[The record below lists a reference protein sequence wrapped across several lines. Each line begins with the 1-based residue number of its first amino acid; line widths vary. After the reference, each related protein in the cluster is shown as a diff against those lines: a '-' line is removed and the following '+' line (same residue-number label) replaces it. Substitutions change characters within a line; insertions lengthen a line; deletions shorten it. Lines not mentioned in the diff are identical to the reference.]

1 LAWENRSRTWLD
13 VGWAGDDGVGW
24 GDFDF
29 YEGRDREGS
38 GKAAGD
44 GDDQYREER
53 RVWCGWEWD
62 PCIHLQC

>member
-1 LAWENRSRTWLD
+1 